1 MSDTIDRSRPVLEVK
16 GLAVRLP
23 LGADRV
29 HAVEDI
35 TFTVARK
42 EILCVVGES
51 GSGKSV
57 TAMSVLRLH
66 DPRTVRYG
74 TDSRIMFDGT
84 DLLQLDE
91 GWLRDIRGRRIAMI
105 FQNPMTSL
113 NPTFTIGAQ
122 LSAVVRRHRDLTRR

>member
-1 MSDTIDRSRPVLEVK
+1 MTGSAATSEPLLAIRSLS
-16 GLAVRLP
+16 VRFETP
-23 LGADRV
+23 SRTV
-29 HAVEDI
+29 HAVEDVSL
-35 TFTVARK
+35 TVRPG
-42 EILCVVGES
+42 ERVGIIGES